1 MCSFTPTFSRILLGG
16 KGYVLCSVRAVG
28 VQRSAGRRGRRILLA
43 SSVTSN
49 TFHDHVLLVSLLLHS
64 RLTIGSSGGKGIQRQ
79 VRVLRAVLQVTLP

>member
-1 MCSFTPTFSRILLGG
+1 MVQGPLDKDICPRLPTRQL
-16 KGYVLCSVRAVG
+16 RAVG

-43 SSVTSN
+43 SSVTSI
-49 TFHDHVLLVSLLLHS
+49 TFHDHVLLVSLLLPS